1 MDDSNKKLV
10 VGFKE
15 TQEGLT
21 FVFALVKAI
30 ESAVADKQI
39 TVSDIPLFLDPL
51 LKLKDAVEDYDQIPV
66 EFMLANAQE
75 AEALKVWV
83 KENFDVESDKVEE
96 LIEDAF
102 SIILDIW
109 LVINKYKTKKVDGN
123 VPQANDDMPKDGVV
137 VN

>member
-1 MDDSNKKLV
+1 MSDSKEKLI

-21 FVFALVKAI
+21 FVFALVNAVEKAMT
-30 ESAVADKQI
+30 DKQI
-39 TVSDIPLFLDPL
+39 SVGDIPLFLDPL
-51 LKLKDAVEDYDQIPV
+51 LKLKDAVEDYDQIPI
-66 EFMLANAQE
+66 EFKLANAEE

-83 KENFDVESDKVEE
+83 KENFNVEADKVEE

-102 SIILDIW
+102 SVILDIW
-109 LVINKYKTKKVDGN
+109 LVVNKYTKVNN
-123 VPQANDDMPKDGVV
+123 VPESAES